1 MHVRDAKQASH
12 ITLQANECAGNRQ
25 PRAFAFSC
33 VMCLPPFIATCCHC
47 SRPCTCIFTCYLI
60 SLTSAF
66 AIILPNPRTVSLLIT
81 FTISPSTAASSGR
94 VSARLP
100 RHRLLCP
107 PASRTQDRE
116 TFAIPSIADAGLST
130 DNSQYHKRLKPAR
143 APAKVAIAS
152 LLYTRRAEPKNPAQG
167 PRLII
172 SKADCSHARGNL
184 PIPETLADRLP
195 VAVVQAA
202 SLCNLLTIFF
212 ALTICH
218 QLIHISAHC
227 DSHAWVDP
235 RTTVGTTIVRY
246 RRVQQ
251 SRKDIPFGS
260 SYAALATDRL
270 STRPVSSGGLEGHLS
285 PI

>member
-1 MHVRDAKQASH
+1 MQNRLLTSH
-12 ITLQANECAGNRQ
+12 CKRMNALATGNHAHSLSLRH
-25 PRAFAFSC
+25 A
-33 VMCLPPFIATCCHC
+33 MCLPPVTATCCHY
-47 SRPCTCIFTCYLI
+47 SHTCTWILTCYSI

-66 AIILPNPRTVSLLIT
+66 AIILPILRTVGLLIT

-100 RHRLLCP
+100 RHRLSCP

-195 VAVVQAA
+195 VAVVQAV
-202 SLCNLLTIFF
+202 SLCNLLTRFS
-212 ALTICH
+212 APTICH
-218 QLIHISAHC
+218 QLIHISTHC
-227 DSHAWVDP
+227 DSHARVDP

-251 SRKDIPFGS
+251 SRKDNPLGS
-260 SYAALATDRL
+260 SYVALATDRPSSRL
-270 STRPVSSGGLEGHLS
+270 VSSGGLEGHRS

>member
-1 MHVRDAKQASH
+1 MRWQPATTRIRFLLGMLCVCLRSLLHVVIILIHVHGFLLAIRYHLHQRLLSFYPFYVQSAYSSH
-12 ITLQANECAGNRQ
+12 SQSLQA
-25 PRAFAFSC
+25 
-33 VMCLPPFIATCCHC
+33 
-47 SRPCTCIFTCYLI
+47 
-60 SLTSAF
+60 
-66 AIILPNPRTVSLLIT
+66 
-81 FTISPSTAASSGR
+81 
-94 VSARLP
+94 P
-100 RHRLLCP
+100 RHRVVEFRPDLSCP

-152 LLYTRRAEPKNPAQG
+152 LLYTRRAEPKNPAQD

-212 ALTICH
+212 APTICH
-218 QLIHISAHC
+218 QLIHISTHC
-227 DSHAWVDP
+227 DSHARVDP

-251 SRKDIPFGS
+251 SRKDNPLGS
-260 SYAALATDRL
+260 SYVALATDRPSSRL
-270 STRPVSSGGLEGHLS
+270 VSSGGLEGHRS